1 MFQVEEFL
9 SNKADSM
16 KTMRSS
22 ANKILTTIAAN
33 IEWVNQHAV
42 PLIDWFQSNGFW
54 FLYAH
59 LYRNLYLMSWC

>member
-1 MFQVEEFL
+1 MIVYHLFLIYLFFPMFQVEEFL

-42 PLIDWFQSNGFW
+42 PLIDWFQSNGF
-54 FLYAH
+54 
-59 LYRNLYLMSWC
+59 